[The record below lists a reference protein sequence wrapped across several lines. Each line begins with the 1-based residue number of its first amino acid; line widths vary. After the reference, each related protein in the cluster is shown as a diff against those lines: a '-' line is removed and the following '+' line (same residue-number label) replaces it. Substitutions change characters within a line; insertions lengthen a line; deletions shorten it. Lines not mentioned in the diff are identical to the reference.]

1 MEKVQLNEL
10 TEKDVENLMDNSKVW
25 QKAIETISEQVSFAL
40 DDFLNT
46 LDGLGEYSINDSSD
60 RYNCLS
66 VANSYKFLGSLED
79 ACGYNAGVLS
89 DKQIDKANKLV
100 SKYENTDCNDEQWEQ
115 LEDDMD
121 KLANE
126 YADTLLDAMVAEYNV
141 IYDNGYVKDF
151 MQEELEYMYDDSAF
165 YNRDNNTINYMVQ
178 D

>member
-25 QKAIETISEQVSFAL
+25 NEAIETISEQVSFAL
-40 DDFLNT
+40 DDFLNA

-60 RYNCLS
+60 RYNCLF
-66 VANSYKFLGSLED
+66 VDNSYKFLGSLED

-89 DKQIDKANKLV
+89 DKQIEKANKLV

-115 LEDDMD
+115 VEDDMD

-126 YADTLLDAMVAEYNV
+126 YADTLLDAMVADYDV